1 MAEFLIKMA
10 DERGHVLQQV
20 ESGVSEE
27 EIRNRF
33 AQQGFLVYSVKSR
46 RGVLQVGG
54 SRKKALKTDQFVIFN
69 QQFLTLIK
77 AGLPILK
84 SLNILS
90 KRQKNTYF
98 KAMLDNIQ
106 ERVKSGELLSEA
118 WEAQGAGISKIYT
131 TTLLAGERSGNLE
144 EVLGRYIAFQRVT
157 VSFRKKLI
165 SSLWYPA
172 LLISALIVMLTFL
185 LTYVV
190 PQFADLYSTLN
201 AKLPAITVFML
212 SIGRSIQNYYYII
225 IGALAALIFLIT
237 MWVRAESGRR
247 AVDAIRYRLPL
258 MGQIWMK
265 YQVAM
270 FSRTLS
276 TLLTGGLPLV
286 PSLET
291 ASQSINSFKI
301 GTNVDYAAKRV
312 REGRSLS
319 SSLEESGFFPDLA
332 IEMVEVGESTGALP
346 AMLNSVAEFY
356 EEDVQNSLS
365 TTMQLIEPTILIFMG
380 ITVAFVLLSLYLP
393 IFSLGAQE
401 RNKEVINKKSL
412 KISKPTSKWN
422 LEAGSQSN
430 GQGESS
436 DQRAREL

>member
-20 ESGVSEE
+20 ESGISEE

-33 AQQGFLVYSVKSR
+33 AQQGFFVYSVKSR
-46 RGVLQVGG
+46 KGVLPVRGG
-54 SRKKALKTDQFVIFN
+54 MRKKPLKIDQFLIFN

-84 SLNILS
+84 SLGVLS
-90 KRQKNTYF
+90 KRQKNPAF
-98 KAMLDNIQ
+98 KLMLENIQ
-106 ERVKSGELLSEA
+106 ERVRSGELLSEA
-118 WEAQGAGISKIYT
+118 FEAQGNVSKIYT

-144 EVLGRYIAFQRVT
+144 EVLGRYIAFQRITVT
-157 VSFRKKLI
+157 FRKRLI

-172 LLISALIVMLTFL
+172 LLISALAVMLTFL

-201 AKLPAITVFML
+201 AKLPAMTIVML
-212 SIGRSIQNYYYII
+212 NIGRGIQHYYYII
-225 IGALAALIFLIT
+225 LAVLAAVVFSIMFWARTEKGGQTL
-237 MWVRAESGRR
+237 
-247 AVDAIRYRLPL
+247 DALRYNLPIV
-258 MGQIWMK
+258 GPIWMK

-291 ASQSINSFKI
+291 ASHSINSFKI
-301 GTNVDYAAKRV
+301 ASNVEYASKRV
-312 REGRSLS
+312 REGRALS
-319 SSLEESGFFPDLA
+319 ASLEETQFFPDLA
-332 IEMVEVGESTGALP
+332 IEMIEVGESTGALP

-365 TTMQLIEPTILIFMG
+365 AAMQLIEPVILIFMG
-380 ITVAFVLLSLYLP
+380 VTVAVVLLSLYLP
-393 IFSLGAQE
+393 IFSLGAQ
-401 RNKEVINKKSL
+401 V
-412 KISKPTSKWN
+412 
-422 LEAGSQSN
+422 Q
-430 GQGESS
+430 Q
-436 DQRAREL
+436 

>member
-20 ESGVSEE
+20 ENGISEQ
-27 EIRNRF
+27 EIRDRF

-46 RGVLQVGG
+46 RGLLPVGKG
-54 SRKKALKTDQFVIFN
+54 LRKKGLKTDQFVIFN

-84 SLNILS
+84 SLSILS
-90 KRQKNTYF
+90 KRQKNANF
-98 KAMLDNIQ
+98 KSMLGNIQ

-118 WEAQGAGISKIYT
+118 FAAQGSVSKIYT

-144 EVLGRYIAFQRVT
+144 EVLGRYIAFQRITVT
-157 VSFRKKLI
+157 FRKKLI

-172 LLISALIVMLTFL
+172 LLICALGVMLTFL

-201 AKLPAITVFML
+201 AKLPSITIFML
-212 SIGRSIQNYYYII
+212 SIGRGIQHYYYII
-225 IGALAALIFLIT
+225 LLALIGLVVGI
-237 MWVRAESGRR
+237 MLWVRSEQGSKMLD
-247 AVDAIRYRLPL
+247 AVRYKLPIF
-258 MGQIWMK
+258 GPIWMK
-265 YQVAM
+265 YQIAM

-291 ASQSINSFKI
+291 ASHSINSYKI
-301 GTNVDYAAKRV
+301 SSNVEYASRRV
-312 REGRSLS
+312 REGRALS
-319 SSLEESGFFPDLA
+319 FSLEETKFFPDLA

-356 EEDVQNSLS
+356 EEDVETSLS
-365 TTMQLIEPTILIFMG
+365 AAMQLIEPTILIFMG

-393 IFSLGAQE
+393 IFSLGAQ
-401 RNKEVINKKSL
+401 
-412 KISKPTSKWN
+412 
-422 LEAGSQSN
+422 AQ
-430 GQGESS
+430 Q
-436 DQRAREL
+436 

>member
-1 MAEFLIKMA
+1 
-10 DERGHVLQQV
+10 VLQQV
-20 ESGVSEE
+20 ESGISEQ

-33 AQQGFLVYSVKSR
+33 AQQGFLVYSVKNR
-46 RGVLQVGG
+46 RGLLPMGRG
-54 SRKKALKTDQFVIFN
+54 IGKKPLKTDKFVVFN

-84 SLNILS
+84 SLSILS
-90 KRQKNTYF
+90 KRQKNPSF
-98 KAMLDNIQ
+98 KAMLENIQ

-118 WEAQGAGISKIYT
+118 FAAQGSVSKIYT

-144 EVLGRYIAFQRVT
+144 EVLGRYIAFQRITVT
-157 VSFRKKLI
+157 FRKKLI

-172 LLISALIVMLTFL
+172 LLLCALVVMLTFL

-201 AKLPAITVFML
+201 ASLPAITVFML
-212 SIGRSIQNYYYII
+212 GIGRGIQHYYYII
-225 IGALAALIFLIT
+225 LAVLLGGIMLGTAWARSEKGSRTL
-237 MWVRAESGRR
+237 
-247 AVDAIRYRLPL
+247 DAIRYKLPIF
-258 MGQIWMK
+258 GEIWMK
-265 YQVAM
+265 YQIAM

-276 TLLTGGLPLV
+276 TLLSGGLPLV

-291 ASQSINSFKI
+291 ASHSINSYKI
-301 GTNVDYAAKRV
+301 ASSVETAAKRV

-319 SSLEESGFFPDLA
+319 ASIEETKFFPDLA

-356 EEDVQNSLS
+356 EEDVQNSLG
-365 TTMQLIEPTILIFMG
+365 TAMQLIEPAILIFMG

-393 IFSLGAQE
+393 IFSLGAQ
-401 RNKEVINKKSL
+401 
-412 KISKPTSKWN
+412 
-422 LEAGSQSN
+422 AQ
-430 GQGESS
+430 Q
-436 DQRAREL
+436 